1 MSKDKGGN
9 KEKKKPAST
18 EGKRQNLIIRVEK
31 TLYRRL
37 NPLLKRNKYPMN
49 FICC

>member
-18 EGKRQNLIIRVEK
+18 EGKK
-31 TLYRRL
+31 TKSDYQSGK
-37 NPLLKRNKYPMN
+37 NSVSKIEPITKKK
-49 FICC
+49 